1 MPNASP
7 AQTSFLGGEW
17 SEFAQG
23 RTDNPK
29 YKTALA
35 RSLNGMPLEEGAW
48 TRRSGTMRIIPTH
61 RRLEGV
67 LRLFSSSAACSFA
80 MEFTTDGSTGTLRFY
95 SGGQPVFDSTYK
107 TVSAAS
113 YSAGAIS
120 ITTSAAH
127 GWSAGDSFMLDLSA
141 LDQSLHGGCRGR
153 VLRASAASGSSLT
166 LINDDGTNLT
176 LPTWIGSDLV
186 GATIYR
192 IKEIST
198 PYISDLDKIVVV
210 QEQNNAIVLHPDWAP
225 YKVTV
230 TEAAASAD
238 PTFTFAAVTFI
249 DGPYLDPVGG
259 PTSPEG
265 GTVSGYSGAINFT
278 PTTTVPSSADI
289 GRLIRVFTQPAAWDS
304 SHTYAYGDT
313 ATYNNQYWMAINRG
327 ATAAVNTGIAPG
339 TMYTDASSVQ
349 STLWGPAVNA
359 ATWGWGQISNVT
371 GGHYVFTLQSNL
383 NSANGA
389 TVTMWQL
396 GTFRSGHYPI
406 CGIYHQGR
414 LWLGGAEPNR
424 FDASVS
430 NDPFVFS
437 YTDFYDVVN
446 DNSAISYTLN
456 SNDINNLIWMALDHE
471 GILTGTITGEYLISA
486 AQGDILTPTSVDAN
500 EVTRYGSRPD
510 VQPRR
515 IGMVL
520 TTVQR
525 YGRVVYEY
533 MADAFSGRYTARP
546 LNDLAKHFAKRGI
559 KEIAYQETPTPMAW
573 FRTDDG
579 RLLSCTYRRT
589 SRFVTEDPLFNGWAQ
604 HLHGAPS
611 GGWFPVESMV
621 MVPSEDGLSDRLY
634 MIVNENDGAG
644 GNQRYVEIMQLLP
657 DAANPGADD

>member
-23 RTDNPK
+23 RTDHPK

-48 TRRSGTMRIIPTH
+48 SRRSGTMRIIPTH
-61 RRLEGV
+61 YRKEAA

-80 MEFTTDGSTGTLRFY
+80 MEFSYQNLRFY
-95 SGGQPVFDSTYK
+95 SGGQPVFDSTTR

-113 YSAGAIS
+113 LSAGI
-120 ITTSAAH
+120 ITLTTSAVH
-127 GWSAGDSFMLDLSA
+127 GWSTGDCIMLDMSA
-141 LDQSLHGGCRGR
+141 LDPTLQGGCRGR
-153 VLRASAASGSSLT
+153 VLRLMSTPTTTTMTLKNDDSSL
-166 LINDDGTNLT
+166 LV

-186 GATIYR
+186 GATAMR
-192 IKEIST
+192 IKDIVA
-198 PYISDLDKIVVV
+198 PYESDFDKIRVV
-210 QEQNNAIVLHPDWAP
+210 QEQNNAIILHPDWAP
-225 YKVTV
+225 YKLTV
-230 TEAAASAD
+230 TEPVAGAD
-238 PTFTFAAVTFI
+238 PVFTFAAVTFI
-249 DGPYLDPVGG
+249 DGPYLDPQGG

-265 GTVSGYSGAINFT
+265 GTVSGYSGSINFT
-278 PTTTVPSSADI
+278 PATTTPSSADI
-289 GRLIRVFTQPAAWDS
+289 GRLIRVFTQPAAWAS
-304 SHTYAYGDT
+304 GTTYAYGDT
-313 ATYNNQYWMAINRG
+313 VTYNNQYWMAINRG
-327 ATAAVNTGIAPG
+327 ATAAVNVGIAPG

-359 ATWGWGQISNVT
+359 ATWGWGQISAVA
-371 GGHYVFTLQSNL
+371 GGHYTFTLQSNL

-396 GTFRSGHYPI
+396 GTHRAGHFPI

-456 SNDINNLIWMALDHE
+456 SNDINNIIWMALDHE
-471 GILTGTITGEYLISA
+471 GILCGTITAEFLIA
-486 AQGDILTPTSVDAN
+486 ASQGDILTPTSIDAN

-510 VQPRR
+510 VEPRR
-515 IGMVL
+515 VGMVL
-520 TTVQR
+520 ATVQR

-533 MADAFSGRYTARP
+533 MADAFSGRYTAKP
-546 LNDLAKHFAKRGI
+546 LNELAKHFAKRGI
-559 KEIAYQETPTPMAW
+559 KEIAYQETPTPLLW
-573 FRTDDG
+573 HRTDDG
-579 RLLSCTYRRT
+579 RLITSTYRRT
-589 SRFVTEDPLFNGWAQ
+589 SRFVTEDPVFNGWAQ
-604 HLHGAPS
+604 HLHGAPA
-611 GGWFPVESMV
+611 GFFPVESMV

-634 MIVNENDGAG
+634 MVVNENDGTG
-644 GNQRYVEIMQLLP
+644 KNQRYVEVMQLLP
-657 DAANPGADD
+657 DPSNPGADD